1 MMGSARSRRPILL
14 VVAAVVALA
23 ACKSQEPSD
32 DAEVQFETGTGRAD
46 PQVSILP
53 IPATTVVPE
62 SVTTM
67 TEPVATTAVAAE
79 PVPEPSVAPTTSTP
93 VVCGELDPIPTG
105 AIELVDSLAD
115 VDGDGKADL
124 VTTYGAADRSS
135 WYLRVGL
142 GRGGSAQVVMDGAL
156 LFDLGFA
163 LIEPAGAV
171 DLDGDG
177 ADELF
182 VIQSAGAASVVVG
195 LYDFEDC
202 RIVAMTDAV
211 TGKQVTFP
219 IGESV
224 TRSSGVTCDHGDVA
238 GVVAMTTDG
247 ELWEAEVVP
256 YEVFGSLAEAGLLL
270 ELTWTGAGVGS
281 DISTLDCPGVIWSGG
296 F

>member
-1 MMGSARSRRPILL
+1 MGFVRVCRPMLLL
-14 VVAAVVALA
+14 VAIAVALV
-23 ACKSQEPSD
+23 ACRSQEPSR

-46 PQVSILP
+46 PQASILP
-53 IPATTVVPE
+53 IPVTALVPE

-67 TEPVATTAVAAE
+67 TEAVATTAVVAE
-79 PVPEPSVAPTTSTP
+79 PVPESSAAPTTSTP
-93 VVCGELDPIPTG
+93 PVCSELDPILTG

-115 VDGDGKADL
+115 VDGDAKADL
-124 VTTYGAADRSS
+124 VTTYGVADRSA

-142 GRGGSAQVVMDGAL
+142 GRGGSVQVVMDEAL
-156 LFDLGFA
+156 LLDLGFA

-202 RIVAMTDAV
+202 RIVAITDVV
-211 TGKQVTFP
+211 TGKQLTFP

-224 TRSSGVTCDHGDVA
+224 TRSSGVTCEYGDVA

-256 YEVFGSLAEAGLLL
+256 YEVFGSLAESGLVL
-270 ELTWTGAGVGS
+270 ERAWTGDGVGS
-281 DISTLDCPGVIWSGG
+281 EISTLDCPGVVWSSN